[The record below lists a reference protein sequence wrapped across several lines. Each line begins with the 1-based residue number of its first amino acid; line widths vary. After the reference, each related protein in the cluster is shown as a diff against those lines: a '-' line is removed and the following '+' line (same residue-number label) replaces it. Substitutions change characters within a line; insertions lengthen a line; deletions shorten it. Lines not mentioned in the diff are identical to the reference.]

1 MTEAIVVQP
10 SQSLV
15 GGVGLGSSLFRARP
29 GVIELVH
36 KSSRQEN
43 VKFGEFRICS
53 TNEHLGKSIRV
64 VLLAVPQVQREW
76 FIDKAVFTKEN
87 KGCFSLD
94 GIQPHPNAAQP
105 PAMYC
110 STCTKGNI
118 NWTKWRKTKDPNDLP
133 PCGEYFHLLV
143 ALRDT
148 QLPYYLNI
156 KGKSYQPFQQAMQ
169 QQLAGLLAKLVAQV
183 KANNKTN
190 GYTLVKVQDNPS
202 APIRE
207 EFRPTPG
214 FVVPAGETQ
223 KPVEML
229 PNLFDISF
237 NVSVTSKDGG
247 SFFMRFDDFKWMKP
261 EDRAEFGQLYMDLM
275 QQKIDL
281 ASSNAI
287 NEEAEAAAAVAEA
300 KADAE
305 FNAPIIVAKPQ
316 QEILPPIVI

>member
-1 MTEAIVVQP
+1 MSEAIVVQP

-15 GGVGLGSSLFRARP
+15 GGVGLGSSLFKAKP
-29 GVIELVH
+29 QMIELVH

-43 VKFGEFRICS
+43 VQFGQFRVVG

-64 VLLAVPQVQREW
+64 VLLATPQTQREY
-76 FIDKAVFTKEN
+76 FEDKAVFTKEN

-94 GIQPHPNAAQP
+94 GVQPHPNAKNP
-105 PAMYC
+105 PALFC
-110 STCTKGNI
+110 KTCPKGDL
-118 NWTKWRKTKDPNDLP
+118 NWLKWRKTKSPDDLP
-133 PCGEYFHLLV
+133 PCSAYFHLLL

-148 QLPYYLNI
+148 QMPAYLNV
-156 KGKSYQPFQQAMQ
+156 KGKSYLPFQQAMQ
-169 QQLAGLLAKLVAQV
+169 NQMSGLLAKLVAQV
-183 KANNKTN
+183 KANNKAN

-214 FVVPAGETQ
+214 FVLPAGEVQ
-223 KPVEML
+223 KPIEPQ
-229 PNLFDISF
+229 PNIFDISF
-237 NVSVTSKDGG
+237 SISVTSKDGG
-247 SFFMRFDDFKWMKP
+247 SYFMKFDEFKLMKP

>member
-10 SQSLV
+10 GQGLV

-43 VKFGEFRICS
+43 VKFGEFRICAS
-53 TNEHLGKSIRV
+53 NEHLGKSIRV
-64 VLLAVPQVQREW
+64 VLLAVPQVQREY
-76 FIDKAVFTKEN
+76 FEDKTVFTKEN
-87 KGCFSLD
+87 KACFSLD
-94 GIQPHPNAAQP
+94 GIQPHPNAKNP
-105 PAMYC
+105 PALYC
-110 STCTKGNI
+110 STCPKGNI

-143 ALRDT
+143 ALRDN

-169 QQLAGLLAKLVAQV
+169 QQMAGLLAKLIAQV
-183 KANNKTN
+183 KANNRAN
-190 GYTLVKVQDNPS
+190 GYTLMKVQDNPG

-214 FVVPAGETQ
+214 FVVPAGEVQ
-223 KPVEML
+223 KSIEPQ
-229 PNLFDISF
+229 PNIFDVSF
-237 NVSVTSKDGG
+237 SISVTSKDGG
-247 SFFMRFDDFKWMKP
+247 SYFMKFDDFKLMKA
-261 EDRAEFGQLYMDLM
+261 EDRAEFGQLYADLM

-281 ASSNAI
+281 SKSNAI

-305 FNAPIIVAKPQ
+305 FAAPIKAQPQ
-316 QEILPPIVI
+316 EVLPPIII